1 MLKKTQN
8 TMKIKLLTL
17 FFFLTIGYCFSQT
30 ETITIPWDLFSVP
43 ATDAFFPNGAMFDTD
58 ITIEIGDTVTWEWV
72 TAGTGQPHNVK
83 SVSGQAA
90 ETFGTPDNSGDTNTT
105 YPAPYS
111 YSYTFTVLGVNDF
124 ICTPHANIMYGSVTV
139 VPEGTLSIGD
149 FQKDDFSIYPNPSN
163 SKLNISLAQSGNATK
178 VEVFDVLGK
187 LIYKKALTDLRS
199 SINVASWNS
208 GVYLVKIIND
218 SGTQTKRFVRQ

>member
-1 MLKKTQN
+1 
-8 TMKIKLLTL
+8 MKIKLLTL
-17 FFFLTIGYCFSQT
+17 LFFLTISYSFSQT

-58 ITIEIGDTVTWEWV
+58 ITIEIGDTVTWEWI
-72 TAGTGQPHNVK
+72 TEGFGLSHNVK
-83 SVSGQAA
+83 SVSGQAV
-90 ETFGTPDNSGDTNTT
+90 ETFGTPGDADTY

-111 YSYTFTVLGVNDF
+111 YSYTFTVLGVSDF
-124 ICTPHANIMYGSVTV
+124 ICTPHSQVMYGSVTV

-163 SKLNISLAQSGNATK
+163 LKLNISLAQNGNATK

-187 LIYKKALTDLRS
+187 LIYKKALTDIRS

-208 GVYLVKIIND
+208 GVYLVKITND
-218 SGTQTKRFVRQ
+218 SGTQTKRFVKQ